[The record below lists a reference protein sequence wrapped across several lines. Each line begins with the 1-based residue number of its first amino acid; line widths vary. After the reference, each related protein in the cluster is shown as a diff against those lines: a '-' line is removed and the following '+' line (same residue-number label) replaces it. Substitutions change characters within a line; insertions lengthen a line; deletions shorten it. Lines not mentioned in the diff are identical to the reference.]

1 MKLASRV
8 FLAVV
13 LATSLTA
20 CSNFR
25 FPGVYKVGIQQGHI
39 ITQEMVEQLRLGM
52 SKRQVRFVLGNTL
65 IPDTFNDD
73 RWDYPYSVR
82 RGSQGE
88 ITQYVYTV
96 HFENDKLVKTEGD
109 YLPGKAPLTGE
120 KSEKYLDDMNRD
132 VPVPTEGNG
141 PPPVAPESED
151 EAED

>member
-1 MKLASRV
+1 MKLASRA

-13 LATSLTA
+13 LVASLTA
-20 CSNFR
+20 CSTFR

-65 IPDTFNDD
+65 LPDTFNDD

-82 RGSQGE
+82 RGSQGD
-88 ITQYVYTV
+88 ITQYVYIV

-120 KSEKYLDDMNRD
+120 KSKKYLDDMNRD
-132 VPVPTEGNG
+132 VPVPTEDST
-141 PPPVAPESED
+141 PPEVPDPD
-151 EAED
+151 DIP

>member
-8 FLAVV
+8 FLAVAFV
-13 LATSLTA
+13 SSLTA
-20 CSNFR
+20 CSNFH

-39 ITQEMVEQLRLGM
+39 ITQEMVDQLKLGM

-65 IPDTFNDD
+65 LPDTFNDD

-82 RGSQGE
+82 RGSKGD

-96 HFENDKLVKTEGD
+96 HFANDKLVKTEGD

-120 KSEKYLDDMNRD
+120 TSEKYLDDMSRD
-132 VPVPTEGNG
+132 VPVPTEDST
-141 PPPVAPESED
+141 PPKVPDPD
-151 EAED
+151 EIK